1 MSWNTMEKYEE
12 DNEFQWIDPNKVDKD
27 NESLWRVTTVPA
39 QMEFFL
45 LKQNQL
51 YFGQSEHEST
61 PFITESMIQKFD
73 WNSSTEE
80 AEEVLRGTYNNDGDA
95 KLTKIMKLVLTNCV
109 QIASQEKLSPEITL
123 EQLRGKM
130 KV

>member
-51 YFGQSEHEST
+51 YFGQSEHESI
-61 PFITESMIQKFD
+61 PFTMESMK
-73 WNSSTEE
+73 
-80 AEEVLRGTYNNDGDA
+80 
-95 KLTKIMKLVLTNCV
+95 
-109 QIASQEKLSPEITL
+109 
-123 EQLRGKM
+123 
-130 KV
+130 